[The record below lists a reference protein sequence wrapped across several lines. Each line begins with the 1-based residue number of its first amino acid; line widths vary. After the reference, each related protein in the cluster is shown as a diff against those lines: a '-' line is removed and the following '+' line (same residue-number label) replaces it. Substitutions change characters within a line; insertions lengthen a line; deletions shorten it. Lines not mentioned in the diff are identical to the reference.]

1 MELTVIISLI
11 TALAAIVSPLLVA
24 VINNKHN
31 LRIKQIEIEQDM
43 LKNIDLHEREV
54 LENAFSGIGILMSWE
69 DEESIK
75 EACKNILMA
84 VAYVDSDTGDMLREV
99 VSLVMEPDTTI
110 PEILFFNICENMK
123 KEIAKRTHKKR
134 EE

>member
-11 TALAAIVSPLLVA
+11 TALAAIVSPSIVA

-54 LENAFSGIGILMSWE
+54 LEKALSGIGILMSWE

-84 VAYVDSDTGDMLREV
+84 VAYVDTETGEILREV
-99 VSLVMEPDTTI
+99 VRLVMEPDATI
-110 PEILFFNICENMK
+110 QEETLSIVCEDMK
-123 KEIAKRTHKKR
+123 KEISKRTHKK
-134 EE
+134 

>member
-11 TALAAIVSPLLVA
+11 TALAAIVSPLIVA

-43 LKNIDLHEREV
+43 LKNIDLHERKA
-54 LENAFSGIGILMSWE
+54 LSGIGILMSWE

-75 EACKNILMA
+75 EACKNLLMA
-84 VAYVDSDTGDMLREV
+84 VAYVDSDTGYMLREV

-110 PEILFFNICENMK
+110 PEIMFSDICENMK
-123 KEIAKRTHKKR
+123 KEIAKRTHKKI
-134 EE
+134 ED

>member
-11 TALAAIVSPLLVA
+11 TALAAIVSPLIVA

-54 LENAFSGIGILMSWE
+54 LEKALSGIGILMSWE

-75 EACKNILMA
+75 EACKNLLMA
-84 VAYVDSDTGDMLREV
+84 VAYVDSDTGYMLREV
-99 VSLVMEPDTTI
+99 VSLVMAPDTTI
-110 PEILFFNICENMK
+110 PEIMFSDICENMK
-123 KEIAKRTHKKR
+123 KEIKI
-134 EE
+134 